1 MSSDPDAT
9 APVLVRRQGA
19 VLVLRLNSPQ
29 TSNALSPV
37 LVDALHHAL
46 AEASQD
52 ASTNAI
58 LLTAA
63 GKNFCA
69 GLDLKFLL
77 ERPKPE
83 HVSYLRRVLDLFR
96 TLWEQPQPIV
106 AAVNG
111 AAYAGGFD
119 LAAFCDLRVA
129 AEDAGFAQ
137 TEVLVGLTQIV
148 HPLYKSIG
156 LAHAKELALLGERVS
171 ALDAFRMGLVNRV
184 VPAQELEARAMET
197 ASALASRPRE
207 ALFETKRLTR
217 EVIDL
222 PTGAAL
228 EEAAATILRRMSSTE
243 HAERLAA
250 MVARLG
256 KSK

>member
-1 MSSDPDAT
+1 MSEAADPQPILA
-9 APVLVRRQGA
+9 RREGH
-19 VLVLRLNSPQ
+19 VLVLTLNSPQ
-29 TSNALSPV
+29 TSNALSPP
-37 LVDALHHAL
+37 LVEQLHHAL
-46 AEASQD
+46 GSASSD
-52 ASTNAI
+52 AHTNAI
-58 LLTAA
+58 LVTGA

-77 ERPKPE
+77 ERPRAE
-83 HVSYLRRVLDLFR
+83 HAGYLRRVLELFQR
-96 TLWEQPQPIV
+96 IWKQPQPVV

-111 AAYAGGFD
+111 AAFAGGFD

-129 AEDAGFAQ
+129 AEDASFAQ
-137 TEVLVGLTQIV
+137 TEILVGLTQIV

-156 LAHAKELALLGERVS
+156 LAHAKELALLGDRIT
-171 ALDAFRMGLVNRV
+171 AQDAYRMGLVNRI
-184 VPAQELEARAMET
+184 VPAAELGARGLEL

-217 EVIDL
+217 ELIDL
-222 PTGAAL
+222 PTDRAL
-228 EEAAATILRRMSSTE
+228 DEAAKTIMRRMESKE

-256 KSK
+256 RAK